1 MKAKNLFLTM
11 CLTAVLGISACGGQ
25 NAANNTNTAASSEVA
40 ASAAQPSEQTASAS
54 GSTTK
59 NNTAEPAVKVN
70 INTATAEE
78 LVSALKGTGVGEA
91 KVKKIIAY
99 REEHKGFKSVDELT
113 EVKGIGDKTV
123 EKLRARVTVQ

>member
-59 NNTAEPAVKVN
+59 NNTAEPAVKV
-70 INTATAEE
+70 
-78 LVSALKGTGVGEA
+78 
-91 KVKKIIAY
+91 
-99 REEHKGFKSVDELT
+99 KSIQQRQKNWFL
-113 EVKGIGDKTV
+113 
-123 EKLRARVTVQ
+123 L